1 MMERTTPRPAATPQ
15 PHRLAWRAVGIYLPV
30 LALVVAAFLI
40 IRNVNEGGGT
50 TASLTTIDPQHAQ
63 QLNANIAFF
72 EERVVE
78 TKDSLSYN
86 KLTGFYLQRFREA
99 GDTADIRRAELSA
112 TKSLAAAPDDYAGRI
127 NLALVKIVQH
137 DFTAALDLTTKA
149 KDEISTR
156 PDAYAVLGD
165 AQFALGK
172 YAEATESYKFYL
184 NGAPGFGA
192 FVRQAALA
200 EIRGNVPLAEQF
212 WQAAIRSEELSG
224 PENAAWARVQLGNL
238 FATNGEQA
246 KAKRQFEDSLR
257 IYPGYHLAQ
266 GGLAKVAGASGD
278 YPRAIALYQQS
289 TARIPT
295 LDFVVALGEV
305 YERAGRPQDS
315 ARQYALVGA
324 IGGLLTAAGVRSD
337 LSLISFELD
346 HGANPAGQVAT
357 AQRAYEERPSVN
369 GADVYAWALYRAG
382 RFDEARTKSD
392 EALRLGTIEP
402 ILYFHAGMIAAK
414 QGDAERAK
422 THLSKA
428 LAINPKFSL
437 RFENEARETLKA
449 LEGGK

>member
-1 MMERTTPRPAATPQ
+1 
-15 PHRLAWRAVGIYLPV
+15 V

-40 IRNVNEGGGT
+40 VRNVNEGGGT
-50 TASLTTIDPQHAQ
+50 PASLTTIDPQHAQ

-86 KLTGFYLQRFREA
+86 KLTGFYLQRFRET

-112 TKSLAAAPDDYAGRI
+112 TKSLEAARDDYAGRV

-149 KDEISTR
+149 KDEIPTR
-156 PDAYAVLGD
+156 ADAYAILGD

-184 NGAPGFGA
+184 DNAPGFGA
-192 FVRQAALA
+192 SVRQAALA
-200 EIRGNVPLAEQF
+200 EIRGNVALAEQF
-212 WQAAIRSEELSG
+212 WQAAIRAEEVSG

-238 FATNGEQA
+238 YATNGEQG
-246 KAKRQFEDSLR
+246 KAKREFEDSLR
-257 IYPGYHLAQ
+257 TYPGYHLAQ
-266 GGLAKVAGASGD
+266 AGLARVAAASGD
-278 YPRAIALYQQS
+278 YAGAITLYQQA

-295 LDFVVALGEV
+295 LEFVVALGEV
-305 YERAGRPQDS
+305 FERAGRPQEA

-324 IGGLLTAAGVRSD
+324 IGELLTAAGVRSD
-337 LSLISFELD
+337 LSLILFELD
-346 HGANPAGQVAT
+346 HGANLAGQVDVAR
-357 AQRAYEERPSVN
+357 RAYEERPSVN
-369 GADVYAWALYRAG
+369 GADIYAWALFRAG
-382 RFDEARTKSD
+382 RCDEARAKSD
-392 EALRLGTIEP
+392 EALRLGTLEP
-402 ILYFHAGMIAAK
+402 ILYFHAGMIAEK
-414 QGDAERAK
+414 QGDTERAK
-422 THLSKA
+422 TLLRKA
-428 LAINPKFSL
+428 IATNPSFSL